1 MIKRKYKSRPLD
13 FIIGV
18 VGLSELIKDF
28 RNDMKK
34 LIETL
39 AALNNNLSKLESFA
53 DSISRLT
60 RELEESN
67 RNFKILTDLLKDLSK

>member
-1 MIKRKYKSRPLD
+1 M
-13 FIIGV
+13 
-18 VGLSELIKDF
+18 SELIKDF